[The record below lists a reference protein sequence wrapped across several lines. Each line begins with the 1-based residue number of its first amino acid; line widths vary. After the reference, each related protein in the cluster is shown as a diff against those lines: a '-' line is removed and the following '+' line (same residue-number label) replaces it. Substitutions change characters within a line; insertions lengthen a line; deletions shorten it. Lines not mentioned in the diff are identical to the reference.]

1 MDSNSN
7 NPSLRTI
14 VGSAMI
20 FRILHDTGIQ
30 FLFPFL
36 PIFAEGLNVTIAE
49 IGLLASVRSLMGLS
63 TPLFG
68 WVAENRGYRATMRY
82 GVLFTGIGLLI
93 FGVSPNLLIAAVG
106 LAVMGLGSAAFVPTL
121 FSWASAL
128 LSFEQRSRGLGAIE
142 LAWALAGMLGVPLIG
157 FAIAQFGWRPPII
170 VLSVLL
176 MLVSLVIGRLPG
188 RTDRQESQEAESIDL
203 SLRGL
208 VEFFNLGANKVSAWA
223 VIATAGI
230 VAFSNIHTFSVYAQ
244 WLVDLHDLNEISL
257 SWVAFGMGSAE
268 LLSNLMI
275 TFFGDR
281 IGKLR
286 GLKISTIGS
295 AIFFA
300 LLFWLQAGALPVF
313 LTGLFTARF
322 FMENAFVNNIILA
335 SEQTPDFRTKALTI
349 SSAVGTIGFST
360 AAWLGPIAYTNIGP
374 VGLIIPSVIGFILMW
389 VILQLF
395 AVEKG

>member
-1 MDSNSN
+1 
-7 NPSLRTI
+7 
-14 VGSAMI
+14 MI

-49 IGLLASVRSLMGLS
+49 IGLLASLRSLMGLS

-68 WVAENRGYRATMRY
+68 WIAENRGYRSTMRY
-82 GVLFTGIGLLI
+82 GLLFTGIGLMMFALT
-93 FGVSPNLLIAAVG
+93 PNFLIAAVG
-106 LAVMGLGSAAFVPTL
+106 LAIMGLGSAAFAPTL
-121 FSWASAL
+121 FSWSSAL
-128 LSFEQRSRGLGAIE
+128 LPFDQRSRGLGAIE
-142 LAWALAGMLGVPLIG
+142 LAWALAGMFGVSLIG
-157 FAIAQFGWRPPII
+157 FSIARFGWRPPIVI
-170 VLSVLL
+170 LSVLL
-176 MLVSLVIGRLPG
+176 ILISFVISRLPG
-188 RTDRQESQEAESIDL
+188 RADRQESSEAD
-203 SLRGL
+203 SLALDWQGL
-208 VEFFNLGANKVSAWA
+208 INFFDLGANKVSAWA

-230 VAFSNIHTFSVYAQ
+230 VAFANIHTFSVYAQ

-257 SWVAFGMGSAE
+257 SWVAFGMGAAE

-275 TFFGDR
+275 TFFGDQ

-300 LLFWLQAGALPVF
+300 LLFWLQDGALPVF

-335 SEQTPDFRTKALTI
+335 SEQTPDYRSKALTI
-349 SSAVGTIGFST
+349 SSAVGTVGFSL
-360 AAWLGPIAYTNIGP
+360 AAWLGPVAYTNIGP
-374 VGLIIPSVIGFILMW
+374 IGLIIPSVAAFGVMW
-389 VILQLF
+389 LILQLF
-395 AVEKG
+395 GKEKG

>member
-1 MDSNSN
+1 
-7 NPSLRTI
+7 
-14 VGSAMI
+14 MI

-49 IGLLASVRSLMGLS
+49 IGLLASVRSLVGLS

-68 WVAENRGYRATMRY
+68 WIAENRGYRSTMRW
-82 GVLFTGIGLLI
+82 GILFTGIGLLV
-93 FGVSPNLLIAAVG
+93 FGISPNFLIAAVG
-106 LAVMGLGSAAFVPTL
+106 LAIMGLGSAAFVPTL
-121 FSWASAL
+121 FSWSSAL
-128 LSFEQRSRGLGAIE
+128 LPFDQRSRGLGAIE
-142 LAWALAGMLGVPLIG
+142 LAWALAGMFGVPLIG
-157 FAIAQFGWRPPII
+157 FSIARFGWRPPII
-170 VLSVLL
+170 VLSILL
-176 MLVSLVIGRLPG
+176 ILVSFVIGRLPG
-188 RTDRQESQEAESIDL
+188 RADRQESQEAGDVDL
-203 SLRGL
+203 SWRGL
-208 VEFFNLGANKVSAWA
+208 LKFFDLGANKVSAWA

-244 WLVDLHDLNEISL
+244 WLVDLHNLDEISL

-300 LLFWLQAGALPVF
+300 ALFWLQAAVLPIF
-313 LTGLFTARF
+313 LTGLFVARF
-322 FMENAFVNNIILA
+322 FMENAFVNNIVLA
-335 SEQTPDFRTKALTI
+335 SEQTPDYRTKALTI
-349 SSAVGTIGFST
+349 SSAVGTIGFSM

-374 VGLIIPSVIGFILMW
+374 IGLIIPSVIGFILMW
-389 VILQLF
+389 LLLQLF
-395 AVEKG
+395 AKEKG